1 MRLNLFLVLFSLLFS
16 TTVFAGFPVNINTA
30 TAEDIAEGL
39 DGIGLKKAQ
48 AIVDYR
54 KQAGMFLSV
63 DDLLN
68 VKGIGEK
75 TLERNRTF
83 VILTQ
88 DDAESELNME

>member
-1 MRLNLFLVLFSLLFS
+1 MKLNLFLMSFFLLFS

-30 TAEDIAEGL
+30 TAEDIAQGL
-39 DGIGLKKAQ
+39 DGVGLKKAQ
-48 AIVDYR
+48 AIVEYR
-54 KQAGMFLSV
+54 EQTGTFVSV

-88 DDAESELNME
+88 DDAESELNVE